1 MASEYKKL
9 GDYITE
15 IDERNPM
22 REELKLLG
30 VSIEKK
36 FMSSVANIIGT
47 DLKNYKKIQ
56 KNEFACSL
64 MQVSRDGGVAISL
77 YKDEI
82 ASIMS
87 PAYFIFKVTD
97 TEKLLPE
104 YLEIIVSNSEF
115 DRQAVFYA
123 IGGVRGTLTW
133 EEFKELKINIP
144 HIKEQKKIVRQF
156 QTISN
161 RIQILEK
168 INKKLETELI
178 LLLEKGTLNI
188 NATQNLELFCDKI
201 YSGGTP
207 ETSKSEYWNGDLR
220 WLSSGETRNTFI
232 LDTDRK
238 ITLLGVKNSSTK
250 LAPKDSIVIA
260 IAGQGLTRGQVSFV
274 INETYI
280 NQSVIVFQP
289 KEKYLGYLFISLRNK
304 YNELRNMSDL
314 ESIRGSLSLGTLQT
328 FQLKIPSED
337 FLSKFNSVFNASI
350 QIMKSNAKE
359 IEKLNKLIEIVQEQV
374 M

>member
-1 MASEYKKL
+1 M
-9 GDYITE
+9 
-15 IDERNPM
+15 
-22 REELKLLG
+22 
-30 VSIEKK
+30 
-36 FMSSVANIIGT
+36 
-47 DLKNYKKIQ
+47 
-56 KNEFACSL
+56 
-64 MQVSRDGGVAISL
+64 
-77 YKDEI
+77 
-82 ASIMS
+82 
-87 PAYFIFKVTD
+87 
-97 TEKLLPE
+97 
-104 YLEIIVSNSEF
+104 
-115 DRQAVFYA
+115 
-123 IGGVRGTLTW
+123 
-133 EEFKELKINIP
+133 
-144 HIKEQKKIVRQF
+144 
-156 QTISN
+156 
-161 RIQILEK
+161 
-168 INKKLETELI
+168 
-178 LLLEKGTLNI
+178 
-188 NATQNLELFCDKI
+188 
-201 YSGGTP
+201 
-207 ETSKSEYWNGDLR
+207 R

-374 M
+374 I